1 MLVIFLGV
9 GYLQIPWIFFTG
21 ADETTTPRSSRH
33 LLISGLWGLQDLRLG
48 RGKQSQLDS
57 SLVSKKDT
65 NWPLAASVPPWLV
78 TRREDDPLK
87 HLLFSFPEKNPIKIE
102 LPLFHYSS
110 ICGFAISS
118 GTFGPYPHPHTSSGG
133 TLLSFSSRNFGT
145 STGQMAK
152 TCLFERFL
160 GMLPHPQ
167 PHGAHS
173 GHPEDMEIAI
183 YCPISMSIYP
193 YLYLNIK
200 PV

>member
-1 MLVIFLGV
+1 MKLQLRAVQGTCWFLAFEGF
-9 GYLQIPWIFFTG
+9 Q
-21 ADETTTPRSSRH
+21 E
-33 LLISGLWGLQDLRLG
+33 RLG

-133 TLLSFSSRNFGT
+133 TLLLFSSRNFGT

-152 TCLFERFL
+152 DMPFWAFFGHVAPSPTPRGTFWPSRRH
-160 GMLPHPQ
+160 GDSYLPSYIHV
-167 PHGAHS
+167 
-173 GHPEDMEIAI
+173 
-183 YCPISMSIYP
+183 YISISVSKY
-193 YLYLNIK
+193 
-200 PV
+200 